1 MRRICASLRQNL
13 AWHGTPV
20 LPDKASKCRTIAKR
34 LRAAFSCGGIG
45 PNYVCIGQTVLKFR
59 SCQKLVNEPG
69 SETISG
75 AHIIHSL
82 HSRGHEAVLL
92 LPGPANGCGSPAF
105 HDYNL
110 RQSCQHV
117 DGLGKVLGAGSLL
130 RLSII

>member
-20 LPDKASKCRTIAKR
+20 LPDKASAGSTIAKR
-34 LRAAFSCGGIG
+34 ICASFFCGGIG
-45 PNYVCIGQTVLKFR
+45 SNYFCIGQTVLKFR

-75 AHIIHSL
+75 ANIIHSL
-82 HSRGHEAVLL
+82 HSRRHQAVLL
-92 LPGPANGCGSPAF
+92 LPGPANGCGSAAF

-110 RQSCQHV
+110 
-117 DGLGKVLGAGSLL
+117 
-130 RLSII
+130 